1 MNARQPISD
10 SLEPAV
16 LNVQFSDDSRCF
28 TAALENGFEI
38 YTTTDCEVRDG
49 RRIENGVAICSMLE
63 GTRYFGLVG
72 GGKRP
77 RYDEDTVCRTPCCA
91 LRILTRFSMS
101 SGANGRCGRYSAGS
115 SSNPSHVCT

>member
-16 LNVQFSDDSRCF
+16 LNVQFCDESKCF
-28 TAALENGFEI
+28 TAALENGFDV
-38 YTTTDCEVRDG
+38 YTTVDCEPRDG
-49 RRIENGVAICSMLE
+49 RRVENGISICSMLE

-77 RYDEDTVCRTPCCA
+77 KYEPDAVRPGMHIRVA
-91 LRILTRFSMS
+91 AWKLMML
-101 SGANGRCGRYSAGS
+101 
-115 SSNPSHVCT
+115 